1 MMIIKSS
8 IMTDDLEKIQFVG
21 HDRRITKT
29 IIINVEIW
37 NRIAT

>member
-1 MMIIKSS
+1 MIIKSS
-8 IMTDDLEKIQFVG
+8 IMTDDLEKYNSS